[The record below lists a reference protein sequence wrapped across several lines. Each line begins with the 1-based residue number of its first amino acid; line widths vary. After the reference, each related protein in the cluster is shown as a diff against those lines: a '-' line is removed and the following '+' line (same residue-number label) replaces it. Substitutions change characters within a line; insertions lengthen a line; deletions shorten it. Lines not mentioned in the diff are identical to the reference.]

1 VHHPLAELATIA
13 DLDNALAA
21 SAFRPILIFKH
32 SATCGTSAMAHEEVD
47 DLLAGSTPPVDLFMV
62 RIQGARDVSRA
73 ITDRLGIRH
82 ESPQVLLVSAG
93 RVLWHA
99 SHFRVTARSIA
110 AALAQHVPEPQLSR

>member
-1 VHHPLAELATIA
+1 MHHPLKELATVA
-13 DLDNALAA
+13 DVNAALTG

-32 SATCGTSAMAHEEVD
+32 STTCGTSAMAHEEVD
-47 DLLAGSTPPVDLFMV
+47 DLVADSTPPVDVFLV

-99 SHFRVTARSIA
+99 SHFRVTARAIT